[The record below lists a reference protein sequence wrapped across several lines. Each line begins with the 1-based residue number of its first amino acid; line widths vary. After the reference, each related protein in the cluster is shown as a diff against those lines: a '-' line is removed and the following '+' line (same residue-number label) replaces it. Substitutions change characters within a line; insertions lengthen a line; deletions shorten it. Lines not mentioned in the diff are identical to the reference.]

1 MLCVQNVGGKALL
14 ISLNLIVA
22 EFMLASSPRSLIKL
36 IMQPDTLL
44 TTLRGLLFI
53 VANSTVLMRPICC
66 VSFGFRLF
74 VNVSLWEPLNKRI
87 TSALFDF

>member
-1 MLCVQNVGGKALL
+1 
-14 ISLNLIVA
+14 
-22 EFMLASSPRSLIKL
+22 MLASSPRSQIKL

-53 VANSTVLMRPICC
+53 VANSAVLMRPICC

-74 VNVSLWEPLNKRI
+74 VNVSLWEPLNNGLLVRYLI
-87 TSALFDF
+87 FRPSTLLHVISSELSAF